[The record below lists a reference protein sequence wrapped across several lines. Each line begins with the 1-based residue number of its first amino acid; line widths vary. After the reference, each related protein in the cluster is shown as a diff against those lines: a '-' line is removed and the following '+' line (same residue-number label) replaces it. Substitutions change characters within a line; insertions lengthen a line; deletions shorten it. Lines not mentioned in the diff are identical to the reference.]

1 MNKTLLILLGAG
13 AVAYYLYT
21 TSKTATAQGVT
32 YGVSTSTNS
41 GAANKAVNQ
50 FYINLQ
56 SDLNT
61 IHSRSSTPAQRR
73 LAITQS
79 ISLEHTIRA
88 LQTEYR

>member
-1 MNKTLLILLGAG
+1 MNKTLLVLLGVGVA
-13 AVAYYLYT
+13 AYYLYT
-21 TSKTATAQGVT
+21 TSKTPTAQGIT

-41 GAANKAVNQ
+41 GAANKVVNQ
-50 FYINLQ
+50 FYTNLQ

-73 LAITQS
+73 LATTQA
-79 ISLEHTIRA
+79 ISLEHIIRA